1 MGTFS
6 SDPRHSLATQ
16 RHIFEKGINICTSFN
31 PSTMSC
37 NTCTDFEHPVLQR
50 MGSKGQDIIEPKCFV
65 LGDQCFPPVLPSG
78 GEGDCLAIILI
89 ENGTLM
95 ELADSFLDLAKGY
108 DMPVGSVVVL
118 SSVSLLARIGTAAY
132 AEEVVRAFA
141 RIREPTPTLSGWCMA
156 SLSLSGGWTMRL
168 SSEACWKFNCGFQ
181 TVTKGESILCP
192 LPLSTSS
199 LNG

>member
-1 MGTFS
+1 
-6 SDPRHSLATQ
+6 
-16 RHIFEKGINICTSFN
+16 
-31 PSTMSC
+31 MSC
-37 NTCTDFEHPVLQR
+37 NTCTDFEHPVLHR
-50 MGSKGQDIIEPKCFV
+50 AGSKGQDGIEPKCFV

-141 RIREPTPTLSGWCMA
+141 RIRDAYANSV
-156 SLSLSGGWTMRL
+156 RVVH
-168 SSEACWKFNCGFQ
+168 GFPVLVRGLEDE
-181 TVTKGESILCP
+181 TIIR
-192 LPLSTSS
+192 
-199 LNG
+199 NM